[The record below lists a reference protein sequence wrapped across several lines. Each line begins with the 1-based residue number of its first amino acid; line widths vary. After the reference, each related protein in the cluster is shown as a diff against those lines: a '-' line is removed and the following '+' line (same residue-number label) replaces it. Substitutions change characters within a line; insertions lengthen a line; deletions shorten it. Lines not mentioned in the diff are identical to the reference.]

1 LDRRSAD
8 ALHASA
14 PDGHRRGVLVSLR
27 LLEGELIRLGPSVLA
42 VALCATRLLPVAFL
56 CPLLGGQAAP
66 TTVKLGVVLSLS
78 LFLHLGAGVVAPET
92 SAGTWGIAA
101 LALKELAYGTCVGL
115 VAALPFDAARMGGR
129 FIDSFRGTSAEASL
143 PQVGTRESA
152 TGDAL
157 YQLLVALALTGAA
170 LPRVLAG
177 LLGGFGWVGLGAYV
191 PTEAAALH
199 VVTLAGSAL
208 ATGLAI
214 GAPVAAAVMAVD
226 CFIGLASRAAPQLS
240 LQDVGTPLRI
250 LGGGALLWLSVG
262 LLCERLLV
270 GATSVD
276 GMLRGL
282 AELAQ

>member
-1 LDRRSAD
+1 
-8 ALHASA
+8 
-14 PDGHRRGVLVSLR
+14 VSLS

-78 LFLHLGAGVVAPET
+78 LFLHLGAGVAAPE
-92 SAGTWGIAA
+92 AAAATWGLAA
-101 LALKELAYGTCVGL
+101 VALKELAYGTSVGL

-177 LLGGFGWVGLGAYV
+177 LLGGFGWVGLGAHV

-270 GATSVD
+270 GASSVD